1 VKSWIF
7 RLVLFLVVALTVELG
22 AFGALAILRM
32 RHYLYEVPRP
42 AGNLDYAARSKA
54 SDPVLGW
61 PLRVGRDVPGG
72 AYRDKT
78 GARRLPAF
86 PDPDANSSCVSL
98 YGDSFVESV
107 EMDHEHAA
115 ANLLASAIG
124 CRVANFGQAA
134 YGSDQA
140 FLRYRLNPADQA
152 GTVILGHMLENI
164 RRNVNRNRDLLTRG
178 RDYNLKPRFV
188 LGSNGELVFVPLPK
202 LTEEEYDR
210 TIGLRPPLLRLEHE
224 SFQPGGGLVGPLA
237 RFPYLLSLFRNLED
251 YSLRARFRGNI
262 PRYAEFYQ
270 PDHPTQALA
279 LTLEILKAF
288 RAETALR
295 AQRGVVLLLPT
306 LESLTYRERAGA
318 WIHQPL
324 LERLDREGLAYMDF
338 GPYVLAHRDR
348 DLAAYFSPTGHY
360 SELGDALLARMM
372 ADELTRKPRSG
383 PR

>member
-1 VKSWIF
+1 MKSWFF
-7 RLVLFLVVALTVELG
+7 RLVLLLVVALAVEFG
-22 AFGALAILRM
+22 AFGALTILRK
-32 RHYLYEVPRP
+32 RHYLYEVPRQ
-42 AGNLDYAARSKA
+42 AGNLNYTARSEA
-54 SDPVLGW
+54 GDPELGW

-86 PDPDANSSCVSL
+86 PDPDASSSCVSL

-115 ANLLASAIG
+115 ANLLAKAIG

-140 FLRYRLNPADQA
+140 YLRYRLNPADKSA
-152 GTVILGHMLENI
+152 TVVLGHMLENI

-188 LGSNGELVFVPLPK
+188 LGSNGDLVLVPLPK

-210 TIGLRPPLLRLEHE
+210 TIGLRLPLLRLEHE
-224 SFQPGGGLVGPLA
+224 SFQPGGGLVGQMA
-237 RFPYLLSLFRNLED
+237 RFPYLLSLIRNLGD
-251 YSLRARFRGNI
+251 YSLRARFRGSI
-262 PRYAEFYQ
+262 PLYAEFYQ
-270 PDHPTQALA
+270 PNHPTQALE

-295 AQRGVVLLLPT
+295 AQRGVILLLPT
-306 LESLTYRERAGA
+306 LEALTYRERSGT

-360 SELGDALLARMM
+360 SEVGDALLARMM
-372 ADELTRKPRSG
+372 AGELTRKPIRGS
-383 PR
+383 R